1 MMKCRNAGGQP
12 FRSCLT
18 QMNPAE
24 AREEIAEKVHN
35 IMDILRVYPDE
46 IIDYHCEKIL
56 DRLDLLAV
64 VHMEE
69 KL

>member
-1 MMKCRNAGGQP
+1 MKQ
-12 FRSCLT
+12 
-18 QMNPAE
+18 AE
-24 AREEIAEKVHN
+24 ARAEIAEKVHN
-35 IMDILRVYPDE
+35 IMDILREYPDE

-56 DRLDLLAV
+56 DRLDLLAE